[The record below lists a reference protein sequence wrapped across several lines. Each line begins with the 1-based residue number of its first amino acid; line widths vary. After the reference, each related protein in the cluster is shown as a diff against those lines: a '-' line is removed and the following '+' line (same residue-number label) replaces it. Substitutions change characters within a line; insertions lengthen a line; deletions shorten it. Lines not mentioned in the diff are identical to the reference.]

1 MINRRLLRIK
11 ALQIIYAFYN
21 KPDISLQ
28 QAENELLQSIEKTYD
43 LYFLLIS
50 IIEEVKEYAQKII
63 DYRLSK
69 NIKTEEDKNPS
80 LKFVRNNIITQ
91 ITINDTLLQKIKERK
106 LSWKENPELIK
117 KLYLNLTES
126 DEFIQYMSKPESD
139 FEEDKK
145 IIQFFYSEIIYNSK
159 DLYSVLEEQ
168 SIYWN
173 YEIDFTIDL
182 VLKSLDKIVEGKFKN
197 FVIKDIYKKEDDLD
211 FVKILLRKTIIK
223 GKEYEKIIS
232 DNIINWEFERVLK
245 TDRLILMLAISE
257 IIEFKSIPVKVSFNE
272 YIEIAKQFGSEKSG
286 SFINGVL
293 EKIIAYLREEN
304 KFEKTG
310 RGLV

>member
-197 FVIKDIYKKEDDLD
+197 FVIKDITKK
-211 FVKILLRKTIIK
+211 KT
-223 GKEYEKIIS
+223 
-232 DNIINWEFERVLK
+232 
-245 TDRLILMLAISE
+245 TLIL
-257 IIEFKSIPVKVSFNE
+257 
-272 YIEIAKQFGSEKSG
+272 
-286 SFINGVL
+286 
-293 EKIIAYLREEN
+293 
-304 KFEKTG
+304 
-310 RGLV
+310 

>member
-173 YEIDFTIDL
+173 YEIDFTIDM